1 MFWICSFSQQKC
13 RKKKDKS
20 EMEADR
26 LLATAKAVAAGGEF

>member
-1 MFWICSFSQQKC
+1 MLFFSTKMP
-13 RKKKDKS
+13 KKKDKS